1 MYDKIHYKL
10 KKINK
15 KINKKLKK
23 KRILAF
29 IYEEKKQNFN
39 DEVQI
44 IITIKVFFFFFGN
57 IDIIMK
63 RTVLFIWDVC
73 LHACSV
79 MSNSL

>member
-1 MYDKIHYKL
+1 MDHEAKL
-10 KKINK
+10 
-15 KINKKLKK
+15 
-23 KRILAF
+23 RILAF

-44 IITIKVFFFFFGN
+44 TITIKVFFFFGN
-57 IDIIMK
+57 IDLIMK